1 VRVLVAGGAGFVGSH
16 VCRALV
22 RRGHQVICIDDL
34 STGSRANVA
43 DLWTNSAFEFIEQD
57 VANAPL
63 VAADAILH
71 LASPASPV
79 DYERLQLETLAAN
92 SKGTWRLAAIAL
104 EAGAKLTYASTSEVY
119 GDPLVHPQP
128 ETYWGNVD
136 SVGPRSMYD
145 EGKRFGEALL
155 TAMRRTRG
163 LRASIVRIF
172 NTYGPD
178 MRRDDGRV
186 IPELLSAALANRPLE
201 VHGDGSQTRS
211 FCYVDDLVE
220 GLLLVGLDLGAD
232 GDVLNLGNPAEISI
246 RGLAE
251 SIRELTGTAAPIV
264 AAAARPED
272 PRQRRP
278 DIGRIRAR
286 YGWEPRTDLREGL
299 ARTLEAWRR
308 EDADAARGRP
318 AQATAPAPAGG

>member
-1 VRVLVAGGAGFVGSH
+1 
-16 VCRALV
+16 
-22 RRGHQVICIDDL
+22 
-34 STGSRANVA
+34 
-43 DLWTNSAFEFIEQD
+43 
-57 VANAPL
+57 
-63 VAADAILH
+63 
-71 LASPASPV
+71 
-79 DYERLQLETLAAN
+79 
-92 SKGTWRLAAIAL
+92 
-104 EAGAKLTYASTSEVY
+104 
-119 GDPLVHPQP
+119 

-286 YGWEPRTDLREGL
+286 YGWDPRTDLREGL